1 MKCSTLWQEDGEKR
15 SPVLIIVRRRACN
28 AMTLIIIIDV
38 KKNNYIAT
46 MNTDKWLMVAKCSLS
61 LVLSNT

>member
-1 MKCSTLWQEDGEKR
+1 MKFSTLWQEDGGNR

-38 KKNNYIAT
+38 KKNNYA
-46 MNTDKWLMVAKCSLS
+46 DKQ
-61 LVLSNT
+61 